1 MKRHIAGFLFV
12 AAVSLVL
19 PACTTSQPA
28 VLEDGYQLGDASK
41 VVAGEAF
48 NLMMLRYRYCYTY
61 APESREAMLEIIKA
75 FYPEYPTDGLCTDMG
90 DLVKQLKGV
99 DATTLEQAYDLP
111 KDIDLESSGLE

>member
-19 PACTTSQPA
+19 PACSATTQPI
-28 VLEDGYQLGDASK
+28 LEDGYQVGDASK

-48 NLMMLRYRYCYTY
+48 NLLMLRYRYCYTY
-61 APESREAMLEIIKA
+61 SPESREAMLEIIKA
-75 FYPEYPTDGLCTDMG
+75 FYPEYPTEGLCTDMG
-90 DLVKQLKGV
+90 ELVKQLKGV
-99 DATTLEQAYDLP
+99 DVTTLEQAYDLP